1 MAPEKGPVG
10 VRDAAAVLDRKRSE
24 VGGAGEK
31 RLTSFGWRRK
41 GNVGIAA
48 LLQMGIIV
56 SGNECPA
63 SDDQE
68 SRKLPVSPC
77 L

>member
-1 MAPEKGPVG
+1 
-10 VRDAAAVLDRKRSE
+10 

>member
-1 MAPEKGPVG
+1 MAPEQGPVG
-10 VRDAAAVLDRKRSE
+10 VRDVAAVLDRKWSE
-24 VGGAGEK
+24 VGGAGKEM
-31 RLTSFGWRRK
+31 TSFGWRRK

-63 SDDQE
+63 SNDQE
-68 SRKLPVSPC
+68 SRKLPVPPC

>member
-1 MAPEKGPVG
+1 MAPEQGPVG
-10 VRDAAAVLDRKRSE
+10 VRGVAAVLDGKRSE
-24 VGGAGEK
+24 VGGAGE
-31 RLTSFGWRRK
+31 TSEWRRK
-41 GNVGIAA
+41 GNVGVAA

-63 SDDQE
+63 SNDQE
-68 SRKLPVSPC
+68 SRKLPVPPC